1 MTTKKPL
8 NLFIDTNILLGFY
21 RYSKDDLAKLGE
33 LGDLIVKTKDVKL
46 IVTSQQVDEFYR
58 NRDKVIADV
67 VKELNTTI
75 SIPKLFSG
83 HKDYKQIKK
92 QASMIKAEVE
102 RVKDET
108 LVAARDGK
116 LKADVIIA
124 RLFKDAIKVEADI
137 ILKAKQRMAVGNPPG
152 KNNSIGDAINWEL
165 LLQAVPADEDLHIVS
180 QDGDF
185 SSALDDNKLNGFLQ
199 REWDGGRIGTIH
211 FYETLNGFFKTKFPQ
226 ITLMDEYV
234 KDDLIRQLGQA
245 RGFDSSRDIVEK
257 MVKMGSFSEK
267 QLNNIFIAATDN
279 FQVYGAHEYSPELVG
294 EKLWLIIKPHWSKFG
309 DAAQDIWTEKFPDP
323 NVPDDIPF

>member
-1 MTTKKPL
+1 MPTKKQL

-33 LGDLIVKTKDVKL
+33 LEDLIVKTKDVNL

-58 NRDKVIADV
+58 NRDKVIVDA

-83 HKDYKQIKK
+83 HKDYKQIRK
-92 QASMIKAEVE
+92 QAAMIKTEVE

-108 LVAARDGK
+108 LVAAKDGK
-116 LKADVIIA
+116 LKADGIIA
-124 RLFKDAIKVEADI
+124 RLFENAIKIDADI
-137 ILKAKQRMAVGNPPG
+137 VLKAKRRMAVGNPPG
-152 KNNSIGDAINWEL
+152 KNGSIGDAINWEL
-165 LLQAVPADEDLHIVS
+165 LLQTVPADADLHIVS

-185 SSALDDNKLNGFLQ
+185 SSALDKDKLNSFLQ
-199 REWDGGRIGTIH
+199 REWDSGRIGKIH
-211 FYETLNGFFKTKFPQ
+211 FYETLNALFKVKFKH
-226 ITLMDEYV
+226 ITLMGEYV
-234 KDDLIRQLGQA
+234 KDDLIRQLGQS
-245 RGFDSSRDIVEK
+245 RSFDDSRDIIEK
-257 MVKMGSFSEK
+257 MVRMGSFSEK
-267 QLNNIFIAATDN
+267 QVNDIFIAATDN

-309 DAAQDIWTEKFPDP
+309 DAAQDIWMEKFPDP